1 MGKIKIKEIQHWTSF
16 AGVYFKKILKV
27 ALPMVKNEAET
38 FKYFGICD
46 ASKLEPWQDKCC

>member
-27 ALPMVKNEAET
+27 ALPMVKNESET
-38 FKYFGICD
+38 FKYFGTCD